1 MEQNMK
7 DARDTRHPSA
17 EVRTKLSSTSEFAP
31 PLTFPARDVV
41 IEAARVFATNPFGF
55 EPKSRFWREIGA
67 TCGVEVR
74 QSILRNSLHSGLLL
88 PPGDLFGAPHGYLP
102 GPAAF
107 AREAS
112 IASIPGL
119 PDRPSAEEIL
129 HNARAR
135 TLSRVVQ
142 LITEN
147 GQPSASDVATALNLP
162 PGTADKVVASLQQ
175 EGFLS
180 LHQSRLLPTDK
191 MEYFLGQPGL
201 VERIKSRA
209 PSAESGRASSYHTK
223 RAEAEKVFQTVR
235 DPLLRLVSDRP
246 GSTAHELFA
255 MTPTIGD
262 WMPAETSKAQFIR
275 WLDKLVEQS
284 ALVAQRQRQGP
295 VRIVQLYYIAG
306 GHEKVPGSGET
317 SPCR

>member
-1 MEQNMK
+1 MMDPLHGRNPPIDSPKTLAHTSQNV
-7 DARDTRHPSA
+7 T
-17 EVRTKLSSTSEFAP
+17 
-31 PLTFPARDVV
+31 PLTFPVRDLV
-41 IEAARVFATNPFGF
+41 IEVARVFATSPFGF

-74 QSILRNSLHSGLLL
+74 QSILRNSSHSGLLL

-129 HNARAR
+129 HNARSR

-180 LHQSRLLPTDK
+180 VNESRLLPTDK

-209 PSAESGRASSYHTK
+209 PSAESGRATSYHTK

-235 DPLLRLVSDRP
+235 APLLRLVSDRP

-306 GHEKVPGSGET
+306 GHEKAPGSGET
-317 SPCR
+317 IAV